1 MFHGGIFGACACVY
15 IKGREGIDLPHNP
28 ATRTPKPREGPP
40 AVSMASTLT
49 TICSPGGGVTS
60 SSSAAAAEQ
69 DCRRQYAPSV
79 WGDFFIAHQLCT
91 PEELL
96 STQQKASAKKE
107 EVRRILLAADAAAVT
122 SGDDDLV
129 ARKLELVDALQ
140 RLGVDYHYKEEIDAL
155 LRAVHEDHHDH
166 GASASSHDLY
176 VTSLRFYLLR
186 KHGYTVSSGKGRRL
200 MLVIVISLG
209 FLYSCICV
217 FLLKFCLCN
226 VHCNR
231 KLFLEADFGPV

>member
-1 MFHGGIFGACACVY
+1 M
-15 IKGREGIDLPHNP
+15 
-28 ATRTPKPREGPP
+28 
-40 AVSMASTLT
+40 
-49 TICSPGGGVTS
+49 
-60 SSSAAAAEQ
+60 
-69 DCRRQYAPSV
+69 
-79 WGDFFIAHQLCT
+79 
-91 PEELL
+91 
-96 STQQKASAKKE
+96 
-107 EVRRILLAADAAAVT
+107 RRILLAADAAAVT